1 MSNMIPGRYIIR
13 MSRNK
18 MKNIRKDDEYET
30 PEYAVKII
38 EKYLKRNSKIW
49 CPFDKDDSNFVK
61 VLRQSGHDVVN
72 SHIEYGQDFFKAKVK
87 TKFDYIISNPP
98 YSVKDQILTKIYEL
112 QIPFALLLNLQ
123 GFADSKKRANLFIR
137 EGVQV
142 LYIYPRICYIK
153 EGIQTKGNIFQS
165 GYICKNVLP
174 NDLMIEISENK

>member
-1 MSNMIPGRYIIR
+1 

-72 SHIEYGQDFFKAKVK
+72 SHIEYGQDFLRQKLKQNL
-87 TKFDYIISNPP
+87 II
-98 YSVKDQILTKIYEL
+98 
-112 QIPFALLLNLQ
+112 
-123 GFADSKKRANLFIR
+123 
-137 EGVQV
+137 
-142 LYIYPRICYIK
+142 
-153 EGIQTKGNIFQS
+153 
-165 GYICKNVLP
+165 
-174 NDLMIEISENK
+174 